1 MPYSWPSEVLDL
13 TQMVM
18 DVRKQLKI
26 TVFII
31 PYNFCFI
38 NISKKAF
45 LGLLLVWSQTLESE
59 AAGPHPDGHGPF
71 ATILGS
77 SVGQKL
83 SVDTLTLS
91 LVAKL
96 TDLHIFSLLKL

>member
-18 DVRKQLKI
+18 DIRKQLKI

-38 NISKKAF
+38 NISTKAF
-45 LGLLLVWSQTLESE
+45 LGLPLVRSQTLESE
-59 AAGPHPDGHGPF
+59 AAGPHPDGQGPF
-71 ATILGS
+71 ATIQG
-77 SVGQKL
+77 
-83 SVDTLTLS
+83 
-91 LVAKL
+91 
-96 TDLHIFSLLKL
+96 

>member
-18 DVRKQLKI
+18 DVWKQLKI

-45 LGLLLVWSQTLESE
+45 LGLLLVWSQTLE
-59 AAGPHPDGHGPF
+59 ARPLDL
-71 ATILGS
+71 TQMVMDILL
-77 SVGQKL
+77 L
-83 SVDTLTLS
+83 SWAHQWSKSFLLTP
-91 LVAKL
+91 
-96 TDLHIFSLLKL
+96 

>member
-18 DVRKQLKI
+18 DIRKQLKI

-31 PYNFCFI
+31 PYNFFFI

-59 AAGPHPDGHGPF
+59 SAGPHPDGQGPF

-77 SVGQKL
+77 SVEQEL

-96 TDLHIFSLLKL
+96 TNLHIFSLLKL